1 MSLQEEELVSSHAGQ
16 PEQASSLLDQI
27 MAQTRIQPGSEGYD
41 VARQGVTAFIAS
53 ILQSTASAE
62 PVNKLAVDSMIADI
76 DERISRQMDVI
87 IHAPAFQQVESFW
100 RSLKTMV
107 DRVDFR
113 ENIKVNVLHVTKQ
126 ELLEDF
132 EFAPEIIQ
140 SGFYKHVYSSG
151 FGQFGGEPIAAV
163 LGAYEFKNT
172 APDMK
177 LLQYVS
183 AVGAM
188 AHAPFLSSVSP
199 EFMGLNSWTELPNI
213 KDLYAI
219 FEGPAYTKWRAL
231 RDSEDSRYLGL
242 TAPRFLLRQPY
253 SPTDNPV
260 KNFNY
265 YEDVSQNHED
275 YLWGNTAW
283 MLACNIADSFAKYRW
298 CPNIIGP
305 QSGGA
310 VKDLPVHLFETMG
323 QIQAKVTATSDL
335 IQLRQGDEI
344 QIGRL
349 MVRVHLNRG
358 DIPHYDEEMATPET
372 IVTNRDMLTD
382 TLLSTEGTPHYP
394 GMTHRHQLADTVVNG
409 FSADPL
415 QALQSESLITT
426 GDPLSGIAAVRPSAP
441 LSDPASNGGINT
453 PFMDLPPIYASPGDR
468 NDDVSA
474 AEMAQRHLAVTP
486 LLRGLGGSLTM
497 SNSDDA
503 DDFLEEAGR
512 TLQAAIK
519 GLLDL
524 QQQRNSLSDKH
535 LRPLEDNP
543 LRLNMDYA
551 TALDV
556 MFAEGKSPVHLAA
569 PAAVS
574 ESLRNVR
581 RHEEANRAAIVES
594 LRVLLDAFSPQNL
607 LRRFMQYRR
616 SHELRQPL
624 DDAGAWQMYSHYYE
638 ELASDRQQGF
648 EMLFNE
654 VYAQVYDRVL
664 REKQR
669 EPEA

>member
-1 MSLQEEELVSSHAGQ
+1 MPEEKLQTLSLQV
-16 PEQASSLLDQI
+16 I
-27 MAQTRIQPGSEGYD
+27 NGSELESGRAALS
-41 VARQGVTAFIAS
+41 VHTAGKCRPWPRMPLVGTGS
-53 ILQSTASAE
+53 SAE
-62 PVNKLAVDSMIADI
+62 HSG
-76 DERISRQMDVI
+76 
-87 IHAPAFQQVESFW
+87 
-100 RSLKTMV
+100 
-107 DRVDFR
+107 
-113 ENIKVNVLHVTKQ
+113 
-126 ELLEDF
+126 
-132 EFAPEIIQ
+132 
-140 SGFYKHVYSSG
+140 SGFYRYPARWHILSAPADGTTVA
-151 FGQFGGEPIAAV
+151 EPGKSHSNIRPDTAA
-163 LGAYEFKNT
+163 
-172 APDMK
+172 P
-177 LLQYVS
+177 
-183 AVGAM
+183 
-188 AHAPFLSSVSP
+188 
-199 EFMGLNSWTELPNI
+199 
-213 KDLYAI
+213 
-219 FEGPAYTKWRAL
+219 
-231 RDSEDSRYLGL
+231 
-242 TAPRFLLRQPY
+242 
-253 SPTDNPV
+253 
-260 KNFNY
+260 
-265 YEDVSQNHED
+265 
-275 YLWGNTAW
+275 
-283 MLACNIADSFAKYRW
+283 
-298 CPNIIGP
+298 
-305 QSGGA
+305 
-310 VKDLPVHLFETMG
+310 
-323 QIQAKVTATSDL
+323 
-335 IQLRQGDEI
+335 GDEI

-382 TLLSTEGTPHYP
+382 TLLSTEGAPHYP

-409 FSADPL
+409 FSTDPL

-468 NDDVSA
+468 NDDFPV

-486 LLRGLGGSLTM
+486 LLRGLGGSLTV

-581 RHEEANRAAIVES
+581 HHEEANRAAIVES

-607 LRRFMQYRR
+607 LRRFVQYRR

-654 VYAQVYDRVL
+654 VYAQIYDRVL